1 MLQDQE
7 IPASTASR
15 SASAPSRT
23 GSEACKP
30 VSAEAA
36 AAASR
41 RSGGVEAR
49 RVQRERDD
57 ARRATGERHPLVEL
71 DELCERRD
79 RMPRGALDLGR
90 AGSVAEDEGV
100 RRGAVEQAECDARVR
115 RMDE

>member
-36 AAASR
+36 AAAA
-41 RSGGVEAR
+41 RSGVVEAR

-57 ARRATGERHPLVEL
+57 ARRAPGSAIRSWSSTSSASGGIGCP
-71 DELCERRD
+71 
-79 RMPRGALDLGR
+79 GAPLDLGR
-90 AGSVAEDEGV
+90 AGAVAEDERV
-100 RRGAVEQAECDARVR
+100 RRGAVVEAERDTRVR
-115 RMDE
+115 RVDE